1 MSVRQVLDELKF
13 SLRIKTDEELAE
25 MLNTSKA
32 AIDKWITRK
41 AIPEKWKRIIDLQ
54 FKYGNFDP
62 AFLRDQDEIERS
74 VFLSP
79 FKTYDP
85 ELLRK
90 QKELDKKGF
99 ANTNTKLD
107 LDRLRAEKERVQGL
121 KGNVPIRYFEN
132 VTASAGYGSNNSD
145 ESFEEFEVGAD
156 FLRTVLQV
164 KPTKYGYD
172 MIRVLGDSMEPFVQD
187 GDIIVIDR
195 HTDIKN
201 GDVVIANLGQ
211 DTFTK
216 KFLRDPLHNSIK
228 LTSLSEYYQDIVLR
242 GDEIEEL
249 RIVGKV
255 VCKFSINMKV
265 F

>member
-1 MSVRQVLDELKF
+1 MTDDRQKIDRLKEIF
-13 SLRIKTDEELAE
+13 GVKTDEALAE
-25 MLNTSKA
+25 KLDVTLFAVRSWKQRNSLPKKYELILMQKEMKNTS
-32 AIDKWITRK
+32 
-41 AIPEKWKRIIDLQ
+41 
-54 FKYGNFDP
+54 FDP
-62 AFLRDQDEIERS
+62 A
-74 VFLSP
+74 
-79 FKTYDP
+79 
-85 ELLRK
+85 LLRE
-90 QKELDKKGF
+90 QKETDKKDF
-99 ANTNTKLD
+99 LD
-107 LDRLRAEKERVQGL
+107 PNKKFDLELLRAEKERVQVL

>member
-1 MSVRQVLDELKF
+1 MNQVEEILGRLRFYFRAKNDTSLADLLGIPYKTLDGWKTRKSIPISRLRDISNSKKLPLDWILEGGPVGTPSYNIEYLKEEKELKKKNLLATNKNLNLDEL
-13 SLRIKTDEELAE
+13 R
-25 MLNTSKA
+25 
-32 AIDKWITRK
+32 
-41 AIPEKWKRIIDLQ
+41 
-54 FKYGNFDP
+54 
-62 AFLRDQDEIERS
+62 
-74 VFLSP
+74 
-79 FKTYDP
+79 
-85 ELLRK
+85 
-90 QKELDKKGF
+90 
-99 ANTNTKLD
+99 TK
-107 LDRLRAEKERVQGL
+107 KERVQGL

-187 GDIIVIDR
+187 GNIIVIDR